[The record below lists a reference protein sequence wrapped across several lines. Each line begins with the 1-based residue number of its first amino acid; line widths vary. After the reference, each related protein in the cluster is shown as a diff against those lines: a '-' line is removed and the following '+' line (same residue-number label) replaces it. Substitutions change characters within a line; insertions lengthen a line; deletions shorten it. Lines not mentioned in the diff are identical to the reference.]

1 MRRTLPIVSR
11 IIDVRQVR
19 LTHVPYRPE
28 YSVPPRRPDT
38 PKLPVTTE
46 RHGEHLLGLRWLGP
60 AVLTDWGLSGDT
72 PLGQP
77 VEALDLDGD
86 QVAQQGGYCAP
97 ESSCYPHKRQE
108 HRLAS

>member
-1 MRRTLPIVSR
+1 MVGPRSPH
-11 IIDVRQVR
+11 R
-19 LTHVPYRPE
+19 L
-28 YSVPPRRPDT
+28 
-38 PKLPVTTE
+38 
-46 RHGEHLLGLRWLGP
+46 
-60 AVLTDWGLSGDT
+60 GLSGDT